1 MLHDDAPLL
10 RLCPPQPPHQLVF
23 APLQQLLVVHF
34 GDVLRR
40 TLCGLGRLG
49 LLLLVRCALS
59 PPLKPRAACGEKK
72 KKKKKKKSTVFAEFL
87 RARHQTEP
95 RNTPGN
101 NSDPKRYSGSPHH
114 PLLCPRD
121 YIAFMSAVPLSHAH
135 AAAPISARCSAA
147 VRPPLEHRS
156 ARRCVFGCAFGRLGG
171 AVSLQVHAGRFCAL
185 PLLSAHCR
193 CPTAA
198 EQDRR
203 RGETARRGCR
213 CTAGEPGC

>member
-1 MLHDDAPLL
+1 M
-10 RLCPPQPPHQLVF
+10 
-23 APLQQLLVVHF
+23 
-34 GDVLRR
+34 
-40 TLCGLGRLG
+40 
-49 LLLLVRCALS
+49 
-59 PPLKPRAACGEKK
+59 
-72 KKKKKKKSTVFAEFL
+72 FAEFL

-101 NSDPKRYSGSPHH
+101 NSDPKRCSGSPHH

-121 YIAFMSAVPLSHAH
+121 YIAFVSAVPLSHAH

-185 PLLSAHCR
+185 PLLSVHCR

-198 EQDRR
+198 EEDRR

-213 CTAGEPGC
+213 CTAGEPGCWGVRTLCALILQQLHRRLFVLLRHLLYVWDTTANVSPGVSPLIKNTQTLGKEELRSVNQDHRVKLHNSDK